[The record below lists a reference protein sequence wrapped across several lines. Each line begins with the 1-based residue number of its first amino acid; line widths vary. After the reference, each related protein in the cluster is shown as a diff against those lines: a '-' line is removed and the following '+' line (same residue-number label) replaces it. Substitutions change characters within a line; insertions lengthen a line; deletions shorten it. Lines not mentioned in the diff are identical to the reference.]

1 MCGRYQLALPGR
13 TLANLLDAELAA
25 GDVQPTWNAA
35 PTQLLPIL
43 GLSADGR
50 RVLQP
55 AEWGLVPGWARLPGR
70 AARPLINARAE
81 TVAEKASF
89 RQAVRTGRVLVPST
103 GFYEWCGPKGAK
115 DPWAIRVRGEAVDP
129 STGARLGH
137 EATQEEIAEPFLM
150 AGIAEEWTDTDNV
163 PGLTF
168 TVLTT
173 KPNDLCA
180 PIHDRMP
187 AILEPEDAQAWLE
200 TPPEATDLL
209 LELLRPFP
217 SERMETWMVSRA
229 VNDARS
235 DGAELARPVPGGAG
249 RPQGDGP
256 TEPAEGTLF

>member
-43 GLSADGR
+43 GLSSDGR
-50 RVLQP
+50 RVIQP
-55 AEWGLVPGWARLPGR
+55 AEWGLVPSWARRPGQ
-70 AARPLINARAE
+70 AAKPLINARAE
-81 TVAEKASF
+81 TVADKASF
-89 RQAVRTGRVLVPST
+89 KRAVRTGRVLVPAT
-103 GFYEWCGPKGAK
+103 GFYEWVGPKGAK
-115 DPWAIRVRGEAVDP
+115 DPWAIRVKGEAIDP
-129 STGARLGH
+129 VTGERLGH
-137 EATQEEIAEPFLM
+137 AAARDEVAEPFLM
-150 AGIAEEWTDTDNV
+150 AGIAEEWVDTDNV

-173 KPNDLCA
+173 TPNEVCE

-187 AILEPEDAQAWLE
+187 AILDADDAQAWLE

-217 SERMETWMVSRA
+217 AERTEAWMVSRA

-235 DGAELARPVPGGAG
+235 NGAELVRPV
-249 RPQGDGP
+249 GDAP
-256 TEPAEGTLF
+256 ASVDAADDEPVEGTLF

>member
-43 GLSADGR
+43 GLSSDGR
-50 RVLQP
+50 RVIQP

-70 AARPLINARAE
+70 SQRPLINARAE

-89 RQAVRTGRVLVPST
+89 KRAVRTGRVLVPAT
-103 GFYEWCGPKGAK
+103 GFYEWQGEKGHK
-115 DPWAIRVRGEAVDP
+115 EPWAIRVRGEAIDP
-129 STGARLGH
+129 ASGARLGH
-137 EATQEEIAEPFLM
+137 EASHLEVAEPFLI
-150 AGIAEEWTDTDNV
+150 AGIAEEWVDTDNV

-173 KPNDLCA
+173 EPNELCA

-187 AILEPEDAQAWLE
+187 AILDAEDAEAWLE

-217 SERMETWMVSRA
+217 SERMETWAVSRT

-235 DGAELARPVPGGAG
+235 DGAELARPVEPG
-249 RPQGDGP
+249 PLPDGD
-256 TEPAEGTLF
+256 PAPGSTLF